1 MEGRRPSGG
10 KTGGMRARPAA
21 AGTGQAGGMGLPAG
35 ECRHIAK
42 GRRSLLPHG
51 RQGGD
56 TAWLPMEIGV
66 LLRHGLTLDTALEAV
81 TVNPARLVGA
91 IDRIGT
97 IEPGKDADIAIFD
110 GMPFSNQTL
119 CRFTMIDGVIW
130 NDTLPQNEKTE
141 ETNGKRL

>member
-1 MEGRRPSGG
+1 
-10 KTGGMRARPAA
+10 
-21 AGTGQAGGMGLPAG
+21 
-35 ECRHIAK
+35 
-42 GRRSLLPHG
+42 
-51 RQGGD
+51 
-56 TAWLPMEIGV
+56 
-66 LLRHGLTLDTALEAV
+66 LEAV

>member
-1 MEGRRPSGG
+1 MAYTSFMAEKLFISLR
-10 KTGGMRARPAA
+10 KTVVLMTFSIVRPA
-21 AGTGQAGGMGLPAG
+21 
-35 ECRHIAK
+35 CAK
-42 GRRSLLPHG
+42 
-51 RQGGD
+51 
-56 TAWLPMEIGV
+56 T
-66 LLRHGLTLDTALEAV
+66 
-81 TVNPARLVGA
+81 A

-119 CRFTMIDGVIW
+119 CRLTMIDGVIW

>member
-1 MEGRRPSGG
+1 MKVIFCTP
-10 KTGGMRARPAA
+10 TATP
-21 AGTGQAGGMGLPAG
+21 P
-35 ECRHIAK
+35 
-42 GRRSLLPHG
+42 
-51 RQGGD
+51 
-56 TAWLPMEIGV
+56 AWLTEKYPEVLNAQMDGV
-66 LLRHGLTLDTALEAV
+66 LLRHGLALDTALEAV

>member
-1 MEGRRPSGG
+1 MQKEGVRFSL
-10 KTGGMRARPAA
+10 MSDRA
-21 AGTGQAGGMGLPAG
+21 
-35 ECRHIAK
+35 
-42 GRRSLLPHG
+42 
-51 RQGGD
+51 GD